1 MHHRLGAQAG
11 ADPMTSF
18 PDDLRYCGR
27 LFRRAPATV
36 LFSVLSLG
44 LGIGAT
50 TAVFSFVNAVQFA
63 PLPVTDEE
71 TLVDLSETST
81 TELCAGCS
89 VGTSY
94 PAFLDWR
101 SRATSFASMDGYSE
115 DRFVVAGGTGP
126 ERVAGALAS
135 AGLFQTLGVRP
146 VRGRGLSTEDERP
159 SSPPVVVISDTL
171 RRRRFDAD
179 GEVLGMTLKVDGIDR
194 VIVGVMPPRFA
205 FPEYAQFWLPLAP
218 AAQAWDRTN
227 RSLGVVGRLRPG
239 VAIEPARAEMAAIGA
254 ALSESYLEHKHW
266 SVVVTSLRDDM
277 TGETAMASVVL
288 LAAVGF
294 VLLIACA
301 NVANLLLVRASD
313 RRRELAIRTAL
324 GAGAGRI
331 ARLVLTESL
340 ALAVTGGLI
349 GLMLALWGSDAIVAA
364 LGTDAPYWIT
374 FGIDARVLLF
384 GFAITMATGIACGL
398 VPAFQSTRPDLHV
411 TLRDG
416 GAAVGAARGQ
426 RLRSLLAAGQLALA
440 LVLLAGAGLL
450 VKTTIRIFQFEAGYD
465 ASRVLVGGV
474 HLSAT
479 RYDDGKQILIFSN
492 GVIEN
497 LERIPG
503 VRAAVDR
510 TVFFRGFGANAQTV
524 TVDGR
529 GPVPEDASPSFYH
542 AVSSGYFRALGVPVR
557 EGRDFS
563 SADSD
568 AAIVNQEM
576 SRRLWGSAG
585 ALGARIRFGTDPAA
599 PWLTVIGVVGSNGGG
614 PMGRRAEQPTAYV
627 PFAAAVGRDL
637 TITVGSDRDPVLL
650 ATEVRSAVAAL
661 DPDQP
666 VEDLMTMEQAF
677 ARWSAPARFVALM
690 MGSLAGVALL
700 MAAMGTFGVVAF
712 AVSRR
717 TREIGVRL
725 ALGATPRQVQQQMA
739 AAGARLATG
748 GLLVGLPAA
757 WASTRTLEGILAGT
771 SPTDPV
777 VFGTVTAILTGVTF
791 LASWLPARRAARVD
805 PVVALRQE

>member
-1 MHHRLGAQAG
+1 
-11 ADPMTSF
+11 MTSL

-63 PLPVTDEE
+63 PLPVTDEA
-71 TLVDLSETST
+71 TLVDLSETSM
-81 TELCAGCS
+81 TELCAGCA

-115 DRFVVAGGTGP
+115 DRFVVSGGTVPSGSRARWYLPVLSDTRGP
-126 ERVAGALAS
+126 ARARPRPVARRRAFLFDACRRDQRHAS
-135 AGLFQTLGVRP
+135 A
-146 VRGRGLSTEDERP
+146 S
-159 SSPPVVVISDTL
+159 TL
-171 RRRRFDAD
+171 RCGRRGSGHDPQGQR
-179 GEVLGMTLKVDGIDR
+179 IDR
-194 VIVGVMPPRFA
+194 EIVGVMPPRFA

-227 RSLGVVGRLRPG
+227 RSLGVVGACAQVLRSSRRARKWQRL
-239 VAIEPARAEMAAIGA
+239 ALLSLRAPRD
-254 ALSESYLEHKHW
+254 KHW
-266 SVVVTSLRDDM
+266 SLVVAPLRDDM

-331 ARLVLTESL
+331 VRLVLTESL

-349 GLMLALWGSDAIVAA
+349 GLILALWASDAIVAA

-384 GFAITMATGIACGL
+384 GLAITMATGIACGL

-450 VKTTIRIFQFEAGYD
+450 IKTTIRIFQFEAGYD
-465 ASRVLVGGV
+465 ASRVLVGDV

-479 RYDDGKQILIFSN
+479 RYDDAKQILIFSN

-529 GPVPEDASPSFYH
+529 GPVPEEASPSFYH
-542 AVSSGYFRALGVPVR
+542 AVSSGYFRALGLPIR

-563 SADSD
+563 PADSD

-585 ALGARIRFGTDPAA
+585 ALGARIRFGTDRAA

-614 PMGRRAEQPTAYV
+614 PMGGRAERPTAYV
-627 PFAAAVGRDL
+627 PFAAALGRDL

-661 DPDQP
+661 DPNQP
-666 VEDLMTMEQAF
+666 VEDVMTMEQAF

-725 ALGATPRQVQQQMA
+725 ALGATPRQVQRQMA

-777 VFGTVTAILTGVTF
+777 VFGTVTVVLAAVTF

-805 PVVALRQE
+805 PVVALRAE